1 MIVLDAN
8 ILLYAYDSASSQH
21 VRARRWVENVLSGEN
36 SVGLPWQT
44 ITAFLRVITNA
55 RIPGERFSL
64 QEAAHLIDRWL
75 EQPNVLVLWPG
86 DTHWPLVRDL
96 MIESHARGPL
106 ITDAQLAALT
116 IEYGGWLHTTDL
128 DFARF
133 PGLRWTNPLAH

>member
-21 VRARRWVENVLSGEN
+21 VRARRWVENVLSGET

-44 ITAFLRVITNA
+44 IAAFLRVITNA
-55 RIPGERFSL
+55 RIPGDRFSL
-64 QEAAHLIDRWL
+64 EEAAHLVDRWL

-96 MIESHARGPL
+96 MIE
-106 ITDAQLAALT
+106 
-116 IEYGGWLHTTDL
+116 
-128 DFARF
+128 
-133 PGLRWTNPLAH
+133 